1 MGIKIN
7 LQLCVTFLQTFRIW
21 TAAYFVKTEEREKT
35 DLASKFYN
43 RTLLIRVWRGLKNF
57 RTIRKLKQLRCG
69 TQFVL
74 FPFFPYSME

>member
-1 MGIKIN
+1 MYI
-7 LQLCVTFLQTFRIW
+7 FLQAFRIW

-57 RTIRKLKQLRCG
+57 RSIRKLKQLRCG
-69 TQFVL
+69 TRFVL